1 MTIKHIHSAVT
12 ALVAVSLVLL
22 GLSILFG
29 GGASNVSAVT
39 QFYGLNDVLPVAQ
52 AGIIFGFAML
62 LTATFMLLQ
71 QYRIVANWLPFAGL
85 FLLSTLMLLTLLSS
99 QRWIAEHGGFPVIGF
114 GQGVIKYFA
123 LLAIACFLYPIKQL
137 SKQTLIY
144 INYLPVALVL
154 VWIGG
159 MKFLELE
166 ARAIVPLVETSPL
179 MSWLYTLFT
188 IQEASNLIG
197 IYDIFFTLLL
207 GLGLWLQ
214 RLLVIFV
221 AIVGCLA
228 VFLMTQTF
236 LLSASG
242 AFSETTLLAGLGQF
256 VIKDLWFIANL
267 MIVAYLSCHDD
278 SAAKSS

>member
-1 MTIKHIHSAVT
+1 MTIKHIHTAVT
-12 ALVAVSLVLL
+12 ALVAVSLLLL

-39 QFYGLNDVLPVAQ
+39 QFYGLNDLLPVAQ
-52 AGIIFGFAML
+52 AGMLFGFAML

-71 QYRIVANWLPFAGL
+71 QYRIVADWLPFAGL
-85 FLLSTLMLLTLLSS
+85 LLLSTLMLLTLLSS
-99 QRWIAEHGGFPVIGF
+99 QRWIAEHGGFPVIGS

-123 LLAIACFLYPIKQL
+123 LLAIACFLYPVKRL

-144 INYLPVALVL
+144 LNYFPVALVL
-154 VWIGG
+154 MWIGG

-188 IQEASNLIG
+188 VQQASNLIG
-197 IYDIFFTLLL
+197 MYDIFFALLL
-207 GLGLWLQ
+207 GLGVWLQ
-214 RLLVIFV
+214 RPLIILVAV
-221 AIVGCLA
+221 AGCLA
-228 VFLMTQTF
+228 VFVMTQTF
-236 LLSASG
+236 LFSASG
-242 AFSETTLLAGLGQF
+242 AFSETSLLAGLGQF

-267 MIVAYLSCHDD
+267 MVVTFLSCNSQH
-278 SAAKSS
+278 AAKSI